1 MYSLNILYC
10 GAPQVNILFQEF
22 LHISTEKQ
30 VKNAYKEYIFFAV
43 HSLWS
48 RFPLFSICV
57 HSIWLIHSRAL
68 DLLSY
73 KTFP

>member
-30 VKNAYKEYIFFAV
+30 VKNAYKEYIFLPCIHFGLASLFSLSVCIVFGSFTAV
-43 HSLWS
+43 H
-48 RFPLFSICV
+48 
-57 HSIWLIHSRAL
+57 
-68 DLLSY
+68 
-73 KTFP
+73 